1 MKYAAGAGQ
10 IAHRERAAVRFD
22 AAATDRQSE
31 TEPRSLGA
39 QLFERPHLDERP
51 VDQVAQSAQAAIEE
65 AARGP
70 GQPYAAAFDG
80 RDGEG
85 WTKVHYLAPTTPP
98 RFKVRA
104 HYGGGGERTR
114 VLTGDEPDRR
124 QRTGPPV
131 GSIGYTG
138 SYREPSA
145 DIVEVSVVSV
155 LESRGP
161 I

>member
-1 MKYAAGAGQ
+1 M
-10 IAHRERAAVRFD
+10 
-22 AAATDRQSE
+22 
-31 TEPRSLGA
+31 
-39 QLFERPHLDERP
+39 
-51 VDQVAQSAQAAIEE
+51 
-65 AARGP
+65 
-70 GQPYAAAFDG
+70 
-80 RDGEG
+80 
-85 WTKVHYLAPTTPP
+85 
-98 RFKVRA
+98 
-104 HYGGGGERTR
+104 
-114 VLTGDEPDRR
+114 LTGDEPDRR